1 MSILD
6 FNTQKLIIELLNQ
19 ELCKADR
26 LVTRLYYGEIKQA
39 KINFI
44 QHTYTLGPISTR
56 GASDMSD
63 DKMVWTAI
71 YRQRNGDIAADI
83 SYSSHDKEVAW
94 KELQKKFNGR
104 LLALIPGNHKAVIE
118 KEIS

>member
-26 LVTRLYYGEIKQA
+26 LVTRLYYGDIKQA
-39 KINFI
+39 KIN
-44 QHTYTLGPISTR
+44 YTLGPISTR